1 MGGRSYPLRTM
12 GLVCA
17 VTWLACFPAHASTTL
32 DLGAYKG
39 RVVYLDFWASWCA
52 PCRHSFPWM
61 EQLRDTYGPK
71 GLTIVAVDVDASHA
85 DAERFLQQFNPRF
98 KIRFD
103 PSGSLAA
110 NYKVEGMPT
119 SFMIDRHG
127 VVRYTQVGFRPR
139 DQAKIEGEL
148 RILLDEK

>member
-1 MGGRSYPLRTM
+1 M

-17 VTWLACFPAHASTTL
+17 VAWLACFPAHASAKL
-32 DLGAYKG
+32 DLAPYKG

-61 EQLRDTYGPK
+61 ERLRETYGPQ
-71 GLTIVAVDVDASHA
+71 GLTILAVDVDANHS
-85 DAERFLQQFNPRF
+85 DAERFLQQFDPRF

-110 NYKVEGMPT
+110 SYKVEGMPT

-127 VVRYTQVGFRPR
+127 VVRFTHAGFRPG
-139 DQAKIEGEL
+139 DETKIEGEL
-148 RILLDEK
+148 RTLLDEK